1 MINVLELKVFFTDD
15 PEKIKAMEIGIDI
28 PDEDF
33 ELQTIGFFNIDCVRQ
48 IKSDSYCEIVSGGIE
63 YIVAE
68 PYEVVLAKIQERL
81 TFKWN

>member
-33 ELQTIGFFNIDCVRQ
+33 ELQTIVFFNIDCVRQ
-48 IKSDSYCEIVSGGIE
+48 IKSDSYCEVVSGGIE
-63 YIVAE
+63 YVVAE
-68 PYEVVLAKIQERL
+68 SEESIHAKIEQIMA
-81 TFKWN
+81 FKWN